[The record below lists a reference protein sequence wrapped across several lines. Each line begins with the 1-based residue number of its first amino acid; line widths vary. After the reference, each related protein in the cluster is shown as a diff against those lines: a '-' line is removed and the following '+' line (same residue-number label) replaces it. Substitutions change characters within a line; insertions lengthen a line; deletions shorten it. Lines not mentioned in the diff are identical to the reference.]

1 VRTFWERRDAPQ
13 VALFHYADLKADLP
27 GQLSRLATALSI
39 DTTPQRLEQLAA
51 AATFE
56 RMRNR
61 ADELAPGVDANLWR
75 SNRDF
80 FRSGTSGQRR
90 HLLDPA
96 AVDRYH
102 RRVAELAPP
111 DLAEWLHSGW
121 SGSR

>member
-1 VRTFWERRDAPQ
+1 MAISQERA
-13 VALFHYADLKADLP
+13 
-27 GQLSRLATALSI
+27 G
-39 DTTPQRLEQLAA
+39 QLAA

-56 RMRNR
+56 RMRQR
-61 ADELAPGVDANLWR
+61 ADELAPGVDAKLWR

-80 FRSGTSGQRR
+80 FRSGTSGQWR

-111 DLAEWLHSGW
+111 DLATWLHSGQAR
-121 SGSR
+121 STDRDIH